1 MDDHILRK
9 SREKGCLLHFAQI
22 GFGPCPA
29 HNPAVHRTAKT
40 WRFPLPVTVNVMLS
54 IIGTFEK
61 AEKPMTSKCNL
72 A

>member
-9 SREKGCLLHFAQI
+9 SKEKGSLLHFAQI

-40 WRFPLPVTVNVMLS
+40 YRFPLPVTVNVMLTM
-54 IIGTFEK
+54 IVDFWK
-61 AEKPMTSKCNL
+61 A
-72 A
+72 